1 MDRHALNSSLAQPS
15 RPQGLPLSPLVSPP
29 NVDHAPVPTK
39 LAVSQKPQLPI
50 APQPNQLTHQFLL
63 TELVESEKAYANDL
77 FIIIK
82 RIAAA
87 YSPQNFPPPHLDH
100 HFRLIESIFRT
111 HKNFVAT
118 LLKLEPPPEAFPFG
132 SFVQLLISWIND
144 LGPVYHRYCSPNG
157 WAGAGRWS
165 QDQGVMSNKT
175 LVSTLLSL
183 QWPSSLPPPPND
195 IFPGAPYHPE
205 DQYIIDS
212 HRQPHA
218 LLTVHFALP
227 FSRLVYYRRFYEK
240 VLHQTVPGRPEH
252 RMIFEATN
260 KLSELLDLGCNQWS
274 VDPIGRTL
282 GVEFN
287 KGAGSNVAQPEFN
300 SNPSHNPKQQ
310 ILPAQDHPR
319 GNSVPVNNNLKS
331 NPSSRSNSIIPQHPS
346 PSTRHPPQLS
356 NQPLSGVIPIR
367 RVELTDVSLADDRQL
382 PAAQSVGLNA
392 EIGAASSSISS
403 MNDEVFDRTN
413 PSTPLSAASG
423 ASEKQL
429 STSSSMIEI
438 SPGILVQQAVLD
450 FNIQLD
456 TSRCKDIFTMLPKL
470 CRLHLAPSTLTHS
483 RTLRTSIDA
492 SFKIRPTSDPN
503 LELFTPLGRLILLT
517 DLLMFCEYIPP
528 DQIGPSSHLLW
539 LMYPPLAAKHLRVA
553 SSPTD
558 ERELEVLIM
567 GKEVVK
573 VMVKSRTE
581 RDNCVQSLVD
591 AIEFGMNP
599 SSSKVLIPNSG
610 NSLTAAN
617 HSTENP
623 ASNLFSVS
631 GNVPAAKSPDNDKIV
646 IASSNQTLSPT
657 FSPREG
663 ASKSSLSP
671 SSPNVESNLHTP
683 QLAEQDSNLTTM
695 SPQHSELPK
704 TEAQEAIPEISAI
717 KQTAGA
723 LGDHLASHPAAVD
736 QQRPGSVDDAHF
748 PSRIPLPIRIG
759 TASGP
764 SAPRPIQPRSSVSSG
779 DAHGTAL
786 RSKTPGLPVAGK
798 VTPTLRKAPSAHNL
812 GFYDNSKDLRYNYP
826 PPLPPSRSGA
836 AGTNLQF
843 LQDKREPGVLNSRS
857 SDGMLT
863 PMGSA
868 AIPRLASVE
877 THVKDL
883 QYRPPSSVLI
893 TNKQRL
899 TQRDRSGQAVDYNS
913 GGFGDDEDDVESLQ
927 GSPKEEAITE
937 SVLAATMKTKVFLK
951 QAHSQWKSLGAA
963 KLHVFIQN
971 PGNLKQLVVGDNKGK
986 TIISTIVITD
996 GVERVGR
1003 TGVAVDLSDKGARTG
1018 IVYMLQM
1025 KNETSADGLFEQ
1037 LLAGSDRRP
1046 K

>member
-1 MDRHALNSSLAQPS
+1 MTYIH
-15 RPQGLPLSPLVSPP
+15 
-29 NVDHAPVPTK
+29 
-39 LAVSQKPQLPI
+39 QLPI

-63 TELVESEKAYANDL
+63 TELVESEKVYANDL

-319 GNSVPVNNNLKS
+319 GNSVPVNNNL
-331 NPSSRSNSIIPQHPS
+331 N
-346 PSTRHPPQLS
+346 
-356 NQPLSGVIPIR
+356 
-367 RVELTDVSLADDRQL
+367 
-382 PAAQSVGLNA
+382 
-392 EIGAASSSISS
+392 
-403 MNDEVFDRTN
+403 EVFDRTN

-581 RDNCVQSLVD
+581 RDNC
-591 AIEFGMNP
+591 FGMNP
-599 SSSKVLIPNSG
+599 SASKVFIPNSG

-683 QLAEQDSNLTTM
+683 QLAGQDSNLTTM